1 MKNTISQEQIND
13 TAISLGIPTI
23 PFFQRRIARAYDLVE
38 TNKVNEIS
46 HDEGLYRVHSQYND
60 KIYTVEVNHGNPHC
74 TCPDGK
80 KTVHCKHMIASM
92 MTAFEQEQE
101 PKLTVKE
108 TPNPKVKASWVVVE
122 DGRTYVN
129 VWQDFN
135 GKICCVCGAYYK
147 RDCIHKQ
154 AIRDYYDGGNG
165 NGSKVV
171 NECGTSEAK
180 SLQDKLNGNNG
191 TGGES
196 HPSIQLDA
204 NDPFQESE
212 LLDIDQIE
220 GRSWRVRSHALGDLV
235 HVLSNGEYVI
245 SYRGIMTLA
254 EQHKITFE
262 AARHD
267 ETRTVIAHGRCGN
280 NSRASGKP
288 INGSEMTAVELAK
301 RNVARQLLPL
311 VEIKALEKKAQLEAE
326 FDWQKAKAKCLE
338 IVPDFTLDI
347 LLNDLV
353 RARKASHGDST
364 AGKLEQ
370 KHSSDYSR
378 KEWLVIFD
386 ACKRDAE
393 TNGLDDDGVET
404 HGEAARLRLC
414 APGDNTPSSDDEQRA
429 CDRTGAIR
437 TRQAVCCICNRTLT
451 NQLSISRCVGP
462 ECFKKVGAQ
471 GAQFLQD
478 DEVSDE
484 LIEAS
489 KLYSDEA
496 LRKRIIRACLTL
508 DAPPPVKVLN
518 WLGNEFF
525 GYKNRPILYYACAD
539 GQLNRIDTHRQK
551 LRHVI
556 VTSETAETELD
567 AHALAQWSTQ
577 AKPRLRRVSPAAD
590 VADPSERNAEVP
602 DNADEFIAKCKEMES
617 EVDDPAPMLDLAPAN
632 GDGKRMLR
640 MDKDKT
646 IVLIE
651 PDGTQKPMTFMEV
664 SRTFG
669 SNFILRLTQGI
680 ACGGDISTVELD

>member
-80 KTVHCKHMIASM
+80 KTVHCKHMIASI

-147 RDCIHKQ
+147 IDCIHKQ

-165 NGSKVV
+165 SKIA
-171 NECGTSEAK
+171 NECGTETAK
-180 SLQDKLNGNNG
+180 ELQDRLNGANG
-191 TGGES
+191 TGDTQSPS
-196 HPSIQLDA
+196 HHQLDT
-204 NDPFQESE
+204 NDPFQECE
-212 LLDIDQIE
+212 QLDIDQIE
-220 GRSWRVRSHALGDLV
+220 GRSNGDLA
-235 HVLSNGEYVI
+235 HKLSNGEYVI
-245 SYRGIMTLA
+245 SYRGIMKLA
-254 EQHKITFE
+254 DKHGVTFE
-262 AARHD
+262 ASRHD
-267 ETRTVIAHGRCGN
+267 ETHTVIAYGRCGS

-288 INGSEMTAVELAK
+288 INGAEMTALELAK
-301 RNVARQLLPL
+301 RNTARQLLPL

-338 IVPDFTLDI
+338 IVPDFTFDI
-347 LLNDLV
+347 LIHDLV
-353 RARKASHGDST
+353 KAGTLKQAHP
-364 AGKLEQ
+364 
-370 KHSSDYSR
+370 SDYNR

-393 TNGLDDDGVET
+393 TNGHDGD
-404 HGEAARLRLC
+404 GG
-414 APGDNTPSSDDEQRA
+414 GDNTPSSDDEKV
-429 CDRTGAIR
+429 T
-437 TRQAVCCICNRTLT
+437 CCICNRTLT
-451 NQLSISRCVGP
+451 NKLSISRCVGP

-471 GAQFLQD
+471 GRDDKPSRQFLQD

-484 LIEAS
+484 LIKAS
-489 KLYSDEA
+489 QLYQDES
-496 LRKRIIRACLTL
+496 LQKRIVKSCLTL
-508 DAPPPVKVLN
+508 DAPLPVKVLR
-518 WLGNEFF
+518 WLGNEYF
-525 GYKNRPILYYACAD
+525 GYKNRPILYYFCAA
-539 GQLNRIDTHRQK
+539 GQLNRIDTAKRK
-551 LRHVI
+551 LRHAI
-556 VTSETAETELD
+556 VTRETAETELD
-567 AHALAQWSTQ
+567 AHALAQMVVDLE
-577 AKPRLRRVSPAAD
+577 PD
-590 VADPSERNAEVP
+590 AEVP
-602 DNADEFIAKCKEMES
+602 DNVDEFIAKCKEMES
-617 EVDDPAPMLDLAPAN
+617 EVDDTTDDNSVDDPAPMVEGAQMD
-632 GDGKRMLR
+632 GDDKRKLQ
-640 MDKDKT
+640 MDKKKN
-646 IVLIE
+646 ILLIE
-651 PDGTQKPMTFMEV
+651 PDGTQTPITMRDAAFD
-664 SRTFG
+664 FG

-680 ACGGDISTVELD
+680 ACGGDISTVELEN